1 MAAPCAPLGSLL
13 TYLPL
18 APSTPVPHF
27 ATAACRCL
35 SSPPRGTIGPY
46 VLVSVPSSLHKRVAC
61 SSREGE
67 RKRGGERKARDGKKS
82 KKEIET
88 PGNPPGS
95 NHRREERAKWLFTS
109 ILSPISEPR
118 CQNRFRKPAF
128 RLCRMMY
135 VVEGRR
141 E

>member
-13 TYLPL
+13 TYVSP
-18 APSTPVPHF
+18 APSIPVS
-27 ATAACRCL
+27 TVQQ
-35 SSPPRGTIGPY
+35 PPAVASRRLRGPY

-61 SSREGE
+61 SLRGGE
-67 RKRGGERKARDGKKS
+67 RGDERKARDVKKS
-82 KKEIET
+82 KKETET

-118 CQNRFRKPAF
+118 CQNRFRTLAF

-135 VVEGRR
+135 DVGRTGGIS
-141 E
+141 

>member
-13 TYLPL
+13 TSLP
-18 APSTPVPHF
+18 PVHPRLLR
-27 ATAACRCL
+27 ATAARCSL

-61 SSREGE
+61 SLRGGE
-67 RKRGGERKARDGKKS
+67 RKKGGERKARDCKKS
-82 KKEIET
+82 EKEMET

-95 NHRREERAKWLFTS
+95 NYQREERAKWLFTS

-118 CQNRFRKPAF
+118 CQNRFRNAG
-128 RLCRMMY
+128 
-135 VVEGRR
+135 V
-141 E
+141 